1 MEKSIEGNGR
11 MQPQIVKDD
20 SLYQMEVSILVNRRM
35 KKCAILHY
43 TTKTEKSLESGLME
57 VLRNFRKARSYDYI

>member
-20 SLYQMEVSILVNRRM
+20 SLYLMEVSILVNGRM
-35 KKCAILHY
+35 TKCGILHY
-43 TTKTEKSLESGLME
+43 TTKTETSLEKGVNGKL
-57 VLRNFRKARSYDYI
+57 VNI

>member
-35 KKCAILHY
+35 KKCGILHY
-43 TTKTEKSLESGLME
+43 TTNTETSLESGLME
-57 VLRNFRKARSYDYI
+57 ILRNFRKARSYDYI

>member
-11 MQPQIVKDD
+11 MQPQIVKDE

-35 KKCAILHY
+35 KKCGILHY
-43 TTKTEKSLESGLME
+43 TTNTETSLESGLME

>member
-11 MQPQIVKDD
+11 IQPQIVKDD

-35 KKCAILHY
+35 KKCGILHY
-43 TTKTEKSLESGLME
+43 TTNTETSLESGLME
-57 VLRNFRKARSYDYI
+57 ILRNFRKARSYDYI

>member
-11 MQPQIVKDD
+11 MQPKIVKDD

-35 KKCAILHY
+35 EKCAILHY
-43 TTKTEKSLESGLME
+43 TTKTETSLESGLME
-57 VLRNFRKARSYDYI
+57 ILRNFRKTRSYDYI

>member
-35 KKCAILHY
+35 KKCGILHY
-43 TTKTEKSLESGLME
+43 TTNTETSLESGLME
-57 VLRNFRKARSYDYI
+57 ILRNFRKVRSYDYI

>member
-11 MQPQIVKDD
+11 IQPQIVKDD

-35 KKCAILHY
+35 KKCGILHY
-43 TTKTEKSLESGLME
+43 TTNTETSLESGLME
-57 VLRNFRKARSYDYI
+57 ILRNFRKTRSYDYM

>member
-20 SLYQMEVSILVNRRM
+20 SLYLMEVSLLVNRRM
-35 KKCAILHY
+35 KKCAILNY
-43 TTKTEKSLESGLME
+43 TTKTETSLESGLME
-57 VLRNFRKARSYDYI
+57 ILRNFRKTRSYDYI